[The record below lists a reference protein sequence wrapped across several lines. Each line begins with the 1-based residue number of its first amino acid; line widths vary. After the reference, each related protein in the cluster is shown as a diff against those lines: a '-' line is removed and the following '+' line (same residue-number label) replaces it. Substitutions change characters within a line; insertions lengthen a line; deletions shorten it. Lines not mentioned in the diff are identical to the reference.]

1 MKSRARP
8 LLSAKLRRHPRHMA
22 TTALI
27 VDDHQAFR
35 SFARLLLESEGFDV
49 VGEADDGASAVA
61 AGAELGPQVVLLDVQ
76 LPDALGFD
84 VARQLLAHDPTT
96 AVVLVSSRDAADY
109 GDQIETSGALGF
121 IPKAE
126 LSGSALR
133 ELLAGAG
140 QR

>member
-1 MKSRARP
+1 
-8 LLSAKLRRHPRHMA
+8 LSAHQQRHSRNMA

-61 AGAELGPQVVLLDVQ
+61 AGVELRPQVVLLDVQ
-76 LPDALGFD
+76 LPDAFGFD
-84 VARQLLAHDPTT
+84 VARRLLALDPAV

-109 GDQIETSGALGF
+109 GDQIEASGALGF

>member
-1 MKSRARP
+1 
-8 LLSAKLRRHPRHMA
+8 MA

-27 VDDHQAFR
+27 VDDHAAFR

-49 VGEADDGASAVA
+49 VGEAGDGASAVSA
-61 AGAELGPQVVLLDVQ
+61 VHTLRPQVVLLDVQ

-84 VARQLLAHDPTT
+84 VARKLLVNDPATS
-96 AVVLVSSRDAADY
+96 VVLVSSRDAADY
-109 GDQIETSGALGF
+109 GDQIESSGALGF

-126 LSGSALR
+126 LSGAALR
-133 ELLAGAG
+133 DLLAEVG